1 MGLVRRR
8 AEAGRIP
15 PVDTLA
21 CLRRVSPRKVKNIG
35 GGQVGMAKR
44 SRSPDHL
51 SYSRLVLHVWVC
63 PVPADRRERVPL
75 RENAKK
81 DPVEVFAAVLLTIS
95 SRAPCTAVRISSAP
109 AVRQTV
115 PWRVFGAGFPLNV
128 LPRHKVPPDGL
139 QQKIVFPPCL
149 PAVRPRQRPRP
160 PPHPSRE
167 PHRGPSSRD
176 GPPVAGR
183 RADSAVESAA
193 PCGGGVPPSPWRCP
207 GGANFPRMGR
217 GFSTPPEPVPPG
229 WWTGAPRALSVS
241 KASPKGWVAAI

>member
-75 RENAKK
+75 RYPTLGGQSDRLRSAEWGCRTPYSHGA
-81 DPVEVFAAVLLTIS
+81 PTQ
-95 SRAPCTAVRISSAP
+95 RAP
-109 AVRQTV
+109 
-115 PWRVFGAGFPLNV
+115 
-128 LPRHKVPPDGL
+128 PPNHGL
-139 QQKIVFPPCL
+139 
-149 PAVRPRQRPRP
+149 
-160 PPHPSRE
+160 S
-167 PHRGPSSRD
+167 
-176 GPPVAGR
+176 
-183 RADSAVESAA
+183 
-193 PCGGGVPPSPWRCP
+193 GG
-207 GGANFPRMGR
+207 
-217 GFSTPPEPVPPG
+217 
-229 WWTGAPRALSVS
+229 
-241 KASPKGWVAAI
+241 

>member
-21 CLRRVSPRKVKNIG
+21 CLRRVSPRKSEERWGV
-35 GGQVGMAKR
+35 QVGMAKC
-44 SRSPDHL
+44 SRSPHHL
-51 SYSRLVLHVWVC
+51 SYSRLVLHVCVC

-115 PWRVFGAGFPLNV
+115 LRRVFGAGFPLNV

-139 QQKIVFPPCL
+139 QQKTVFPPCL

-193 PCGGGVPPSPWRCP
+193 PCGGGCRRVRGAAPVGPISHVWGGGSARHQSPCP
-207 GGANFPRMGR
+207 LGGGR
-217 GFSTPPEPVPPG
+217 EHHG
-229 WWTGAPRALSVS
+229 R
-241 KASPKGWVAAI
+241 